1 MQNMEASTILGYA
14 GAIIVFLGGIVLA
27 GIRATISS
35 IKNDIEDLYR
45 KRNEDRSQLD
55 RLSGEHE
62 AICGKKHR

>member
-1 MQNMEASTILGYA
+1 MQNVEASTILSYA
-14 GAIIVFLGGIVLA
+14 GAIIIFLGGLVLA
-27 GIRATISS
+27 GIRATVNS

-62 AICGKKHR
+62 ALCGKKHR